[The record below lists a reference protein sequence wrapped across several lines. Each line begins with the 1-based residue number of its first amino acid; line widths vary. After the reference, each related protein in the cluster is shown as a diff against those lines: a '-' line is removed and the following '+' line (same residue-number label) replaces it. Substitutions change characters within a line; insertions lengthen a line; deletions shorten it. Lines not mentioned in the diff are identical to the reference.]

1 MLLKNNSNRRKY
13 EFVRNWPR
21 YHFWPCQD
29 AHSGKR
35 WLPLECND
43 GFFPNVWIWVVE
55 IRSPTPAFPKMWL
68 EFLSMQLL
76 MKFTQGKNVRACRMG
91 LHTNLWQNIFDFID
105 LRKTSSFGSKHTP
118 PRRAMKAN
126 HAKSWPHP
134 GQNRWPWAYW
144 VPQFVQNL
152 LCCDAPKLEVARCC
166 KIVICARSDWTS
178 SWSAMCSSRS
188 CCSCWTTWLSCAGV
202 TLATGDGEGATYTTV
217 GSEGP
222 GWT

>member
-76 MKFTQGKNVRACRMG
+76 MKFTRGKNVRACRMG

-105 LRKTSSFGSKHTP
+105 LRKHLHSDQNIRPLAERWRQIMLRVGHTLGKIGG
-118 PRRAMKAN
+118 RGHIESHNSCKTCSAAMRQNWKLRA
-126 HAKSWPHP
+126 
-134 GQNRWPWAYW
+134 
-144 VPQFVQNL
+144 
-152 LCCDAPKLEVARCC
+152 VA
-166 KIVICARSDWTS
+166 
-178 SWSAMCSSRS
+178 
-188 CCSCWTTWLSCAGV
+188 
-202 TLATGDGEGATYTTV
+202 
-217 GSEGP
+217 
-222 GWT
+222 